1 MLLNKH
7 AMNEKILANIKAG
20 KYSRKELENLYSNAE
35 RLGHLDVLQAAKEAL
50 RQVDSKSYAKRF
62 VKPIK
67 DRIEEIAKEVAQS
80 QNWANWD
87 NNKVG
92 NGIKPGGPMLNGE
105 ELAEFYFS
113 YRHPSWKRSS
123 YLAVFQHDEES
134 PVLYKVMA
142 HDGEQQIVETSE
154 KAIELFHNAIKAT

>member
-1 MLLNKH
+1 MNDKLL
-7 AMNEKILANIKAG
+7 ENIKAG
-20 KYSRKELENLYSNAE
+20 NYNRKELENLYSNAE
-35 RLGHLDVLQAAKEAL
+35 RLGRLDVLKAAKEAL
-50 RQVDSKSYAKRF
+50 KEIDTKSYTKRF

-67 DRIEEIAKEVAQS
+67 DKVQEITQDIVRSE
-80 QNWANWD
+80 NWANWED
-87 NNKVG
+87 NQVG

-134 PVLYKVMA
+134 PVLYKVRA
-142 HDGEQQIVETSE
+142 HNGEQQIVETSE
-154 KAIELFHNAIKAT
+154 KAIELFRNAIKAT

>member
-1 MLLNKH
+1 MLNKR
-7 AMNEKILANIKAG
+7 AMNEKILVNIKAG
-20 KYSRKELENLYSNAE
+20 IYSRKELENLYSNAE

-50 RQVDSKSYAKRF
+50 KQVDSKSYAKRF

-67 DRIEEIAKEVAQS
+67 DKIEEIAKEIAQS
-80 QNWANWD
+80 QNWANWG

-92 NGIKPGGPMLNGE
+92 NGIKPGGPMLNGD

-134 PVLYKVMA
+134 PILYKVMA

-154 KAIELFHNAIKAT
+154 KAIELFRNAIRAT

>member
-1 MLLNKH
+1 MSK
-7 AMNEKILANIKAG
+7 KILENIKAG
-20 KYSRKELENLYSNAE
+20 TYSRKELENLYSNAE
-35 RLGHLDVLQAAKEAL
+35 RLGHLDILQAAKEAL
-50 RQVDSKSYAKRF
+50 KAVDARSYAKRF

-67 DRIEEIAKEVAQS
+67 DKVEEIAKDIAHS
-80 QNWANWD
+80 QNWANWE

-134 PVLYKVMA
+134 PVMYKVMA
-142 HDGEQQIVETSE
+142 HDGEQQIVETGE
-154 KAIELFHNAIKAT
+154 KAIELFRNAINAT